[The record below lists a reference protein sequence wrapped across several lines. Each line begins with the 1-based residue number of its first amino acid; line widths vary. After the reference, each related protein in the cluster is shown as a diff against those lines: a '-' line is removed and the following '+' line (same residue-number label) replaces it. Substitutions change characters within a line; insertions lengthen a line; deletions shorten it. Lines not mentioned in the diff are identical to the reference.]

1 MTLPFTSAP
10 LSRGVTGRDAICVA
24 GLLLLLFAAYFIAKN
39 TSAKLMI
46 AGLAIIVLSDPMLLR
61 ERLPRALAVG
71 LAAIGGFA
79 AWTALGLLV
88 NRAAVGPA
96 GEALASFAL
105 LALVLLAGRRLLTCC
120 GLRFICGSLLAA
132 AALSSA
138 LTLVLHFSAG
148 LPLTE
153 RLMPLGRAGNPIPA
167 AGGLC
172 IALIAAAVLL
182 REAPRPRSARLLA
195 AVVCAI
201 LPILIVVAMTQSR
214 GPIFAALV
222 TFAAMFAL
230 PGRLVGNR
238 LFAAALVAWA
248 LTTALIVLDPLL
260 RSLLCVDELNFCR
273 PSARLQI
280 WRSVIELVTLQP
292 VFGLTPIF
300 RFDDP
305 ILVHAHNGLFGTA
318 MLFGIPAMAAVLI
331 LVFAYC
337 RHLDGIDRRL
347 SFFCASALIF
357 SFGYMGSDLPNPFS
371 FANMHYFFLWLPI
384 AFGLSW
390 TPAKVADESP

>member
-1 MTLPFTSAP
+1 MALPSTSAP
-10 LSRGVTGRDAICVA
+10 LPRFVGRDAICVA
-24 GLLLLLFAAYFIAKN
+24 GFALLLSSAYFIAKN

-46 AGLAIIVLSDPMLLR
+46 AGLVMIVLSDPNLLR
-61 ERLPRALAVG
+61 ERLPRALKVG

-79 AWTALGLLV
+79 VWTALGLLV

-105 LALVLLAGRRLLTCC
+105 LALALLAGRRLLACC
-120 GLRFICGSLLAA
+120 GLRFICGALLAA
-132 AALSSA
+132 AALSCV
-138 LTLVLHFSAG
+138 LTLALHLSVG
-148 LPLTE
+148 LPFTE

-172 IALIAAAVLL
+172 IALIAAVMLL
-182 REAPRPRSARLLA
+182 RDAPRPRSRQLVAW
-195 AVVCAI
+195 VVCAV
-201 LPILIVVAMTQSR
+201 LPILVVVAMTQSR
-214 GPIFAALV
+214 GPIFAALI
-222 TFAAMFAL
+222 TFAAMLL
-230 PGRLVGNR
+230 PWRAIGWR
-238 LFAAALVAWA
+238 LFAMAMLAWGVI
-248 LTTALIVLDPLL
+248 TALIVLDPWL
-260 RSLLCVDELNFCR
+260 RSLICVDALNFCR
-273 PSARLQI
+273 PSSRLQI
-280 WRSVIELVTLQP
+280 WTTVVELVGQRP

-318 MLFGIPAMAAVLI
+318 MFFGIPAMIAALV

-337 RHLDGIDRRL
+337 RHLAGIDRSL
-347 SFFCASALIF
+347 AFFCASALIF

-371 FANMHYFFLWLPI
+371 FVNMHYFFLWLPI

-390 TPAKVADESP
+390 CPGKVVAAQG

>member
-1 MTLPFTSAP
+1 M
-10 LSRGVTGRDAICVA
+10 RRDAICVA

-46 AGLAIIVLSDPMLLR
+46 AGLAMIVLSDPNLLR
-61 ERLPRALAVG
+61 ERLPRALTVG

-88 NRAAVGPA
+88 NRAAPGPA

-105 LALVLLAGRRLLTCC
+105 LALVLLAGRRLLACC
-120 GLRFICGSLLAA
+120 GLRFVCGLLLAA
-132 AALSSA
+132 AALSCV
-138 LTLVLHFSAG
+138 LTLVLHLSAG
-148 LPLTE
+148 LSFTE

-172 IALIAAAVLL
+172 VALIAAVVLL
-182 REAPRPRSARLLA
+182 RDAPLPRSRQLVAWVA
-195 AVVCAI
+195 FAV
-201 LPILIVVAMTQSR
+201 LPILVVVAMTQSR

-222 TFAAMFAL
+222 TFAAMLL
-230 PGRLVGNR
+230 PWRATGAR
-238 LFAAALVAWA
+238 LFVMAMLAWGVV
-248 LTTALIVLDPLL
+248 TALIVLDPWL
-260 RSLLCVDELNFCR
+260 RSLICVDTTNFCR

-280 WRSVIELVTLQP
+280 WASVVDLVGQRPLLGLSP
-292 VFGLTPIF
+292 VF

-305 ILVHAHNGLFGTA
+305 VLVHAHNGLFGTA
-318 MLFGIPAMAAVLI
+318 MFFGIPALIAVL
-331 LVFAYC
+331 LLTFAYC
-337 RHLDGIDRRL
+337 RHLESVDRSL

-371 FANMHYFFLWLPI
+371 FVNMHYFFLWLPI

-390 TPAKVADESP
+390 RPAEAAAPRG

>member
-10 LSRGVTGRDAICVA
+10 LPRFVGRDAICVA
-24 GLLLLLFAAYFIAKN
+24 GFALLLFSAYFIAKN

-46 AGLAIIVLSDPMLLR
+46 AGLAIIALSDPNLLR
-61 ERLPRALAVG
+61 ERLPRALTVG

-79 AWTALGLLV
+79 TWTALGLLV
-88 NRAAVGPA
+88 NRAPPGPA

-105 LALVLLAGRRLLTCC
+105 LALVLLAGRRLLACC

-132 AALSSA
+132 AALSSV
-138 LTLVLHFSAG
+138 LTLVLHVSAG

-172 IALIAAAVLL
+172 IALIAAIALL
-182 REAPRPRSARLLA
+182 RDAPRPRSRQLVAWVA
-195 AVVCAI
+195 CAV

-214 GPIFAALV
+214 GPIFAALITV
-222 TFAAMFAL
+222 AAMLL
-230 PGRLVGNR
+230 PWRATGSR
-238 LFAAALVAWA
+238 LFMMAMLAWGVI
-248 LTTALIVLDPLL
+248 TALIVLDPWL
-260 RSLLCVDELNFCR
+260 RSLICSDATNFCR

-280 WRSVIELVTLQP
+280 WTTVVDLVGQRP

-305 ILVHAHNGLFGTA
+305 VLVHAHNGLFGTA
-318 MLFGIPAMAAVLI
+318 MFFGIPALIAVLM
-331 LVFAYC
+331 LTFAYC
-337 RHLDGIDRRL
+337 RHLESIDRSL
-347 SFFCASALIF
+347 SFFCASAMIF

-371 FANMHYFFLWLPI
+371 FVNMHYFFLWLPI

-390 TPAKVADESP
+390 SPGKAADA